1 MITRRAIAWVVFIS
15 CPSIILAGYLIY
27 KIKEM
32 LVNNGIMIDNTIY
45 SLILFLVMW
54 AAMWLTSGKILKAIF
69 SKRPEDHAK

>member
-1 MITRRAIAWVVFIS
+1 MKTRRAIAWLVFIS

-45 SLILFLVMW
+45 CLILFLAMW
-54 AAMWLTSGKILKAIF
+54 AALWLTSGKILKAIF
-69 SKRPEDHAK
+69 SNPRDNQAK